1 MAGDCDIYI
10 RNDGWFYS
18 YLYIDSET
26 MINIDFEEVFD
37 SLARD
42 LNEGFC
48 INCGCSSMG
57 VEPDAKEYRCDA
69 CGGFTLYGAEVLL
82 LLMDGEVDF

>member
-1 MAGDCDIYI
+1 
-10 RNDGWFYS
+10 
-18 YLYIDSET
+18 

-48 INCGCSSMG
+48 INCGHSSMG
-57 VEPDAKEYRCDA
+57 IEPDAKENRCDT
-69 CGGFTLYGAEVLL
+69 CGGFTLYGAEILL
-82 LLMDGEVDF
+82 ILMDGETDF